1 MRELAKFLTSSSGLA
16 VLCRAIEIA
25 SLRVEQAKALDVPP
39 KLEDLLIDES
49 WREALSGEFA
59 KPYMRK
65 LANFLSAEWQ
75 QQSVYPPQ
83 PLIFRCCPSA
93 ACLACSLELP
103 RMLPQA
109 ACHLPI
115 LRVTWAELGHDGLK
129 LRTVMLGGRS
139 AV

>member
-1 MRELAKFLTSSSGLA
+1 MRKLAKVLISSSGLA

-25 SLRVEQAKALDVPP
+25 SLRVEQAKALGVPP

-65 LANFLSAEWQ
+65 LADFLSAEWQ
-75 QQSVYPPQ
+75 QHSVYPPQ

-109 ACHLPI
+109 ACNVPI
-115 LRVTWAELGHDGLK
+115 
-129 LRTVMLGGRS
+129 
-139 AV
+139 